1 MNAYT
6 SFVNS
11 KRLLKQSDG
20 VRIDPAAIH
29 SMLFPFQKAQVAW
42 ACRKGRCAIFAD
54 TGLGKTFMQVEWA
67 RLMCGSTGRAL
78 IVAPLTVA
86 RQTVR
91 ESRKIGV
98 DVQYARHQSELLG
111 ERIVITN
118 YEMIEHFDPAEFQ
131 AVVLDESSILKSLD
145 GKTRQ
150 RLTDMFVNTPYRLC
164 CTATPA
170 PNDHAE
176 LGNHSEFLGVMTRA
190 DMLATFFV
198 HDDEGW
204 RMKGHALEPF
214 YRWLSSWAMSMRWPS
229 DIGFDDDG
237 FILPDLS
244 IDPMWVHV
252 ERAPEGQ
259 LFFTGLGGIQERN
272 KVRRSTV
279 DARCCAAAEMVNGN
293 DDQWIVWCGLNAE
306 SHMLASLIPD
316 AVEVQGSDSPE
327 SKADRLEAFQD
338 GAIRVLVT
346 KPRIAGFGMNFQN
359 AHRMVFVGLSDSWES
374 YYQCIRRCWRFGQ
387 TEPVDVHIVL
397 ADMEREIYD
406 NIMRKEA
413 QAARL
418 VDGLIRHVA
427 EYERNE
433 LMEQTAPDGYETDT
447 MDGDAFRLMLGDSS
461 ERLAE
466 LDDDSVGLSV
476 FSPPFLSLYTY
487 SPTERDVGNSATEG
501 QFFAHF
507 GFIIDHLMRA
517 TMPGRN
523 CCVHVSQVPA
533 MLVRDGYI
541 GLKDFRGKT
550 INAFEDHG
558 WIYHGEVCIDKDPQ
572 AQAIRTKSKGLLFV
586 QMKKDASWIRP
597 ALADYILVFRKP
609 GDNPTPVHPDID
621 NEKWIQWAR
630 PIWYGIRE
638 SDTLNVAEGRDDD
651 DERHI
656 CPLQLETIERCIR
669 LWSNPGELV
678 CDPFAGIGST
688 GYVALKHARR
698 FVGCELKQSYYE
710 AACKNIRRA
719 LASKAQHSLFDMAA
733 ATGAPAAP

>member
-1 MNAYT
+1 MDYREFLDT
-6 SFVNS
+6 
-11 KRLLKQSDG
+11 KRLI
-20 VRIDPAAIH
+20 VPAAGRKVDDAEINQI
-29 SMLFPFQKAQVAW
+29 LFPFQRAQVRW

-54 TGLGKTFMQVEWA
+54 TGLGKTFMQIEWA
-67 RLMCGSTGRAL
+67 RLICGNTDRAL
-78 IVAPLTVA
+78 IIAPLTVA

-91 ESRKIGV
+91 EARKIGV
-98 DVQYARHQSELLG
+98 DVLYARHQSELSG
-111 ERIVITN
+111 ERLVITN
-118 YEMIEHFDPAEFQ
+118 YEMAEHFDPAEFR
-131 AVVLDESSILKSLD
+131 AVVLDESSILKSLT
-145 GKTRQ
+145 GKTRA
-150 RLTDMFVNTPYRLC
+150 RLTEMFSATPYRLC

-198 HDDEGW
+198 HDDDGW

-214 YRWLSSWAMSMRWPS
+214 YRWLSSWAMSLRRPS

-237 FILPDLS
+237 FDLPPLS
-244 IDPMWVHV
+244 IDPLWVKTD
-252 ERAPEGQ
+252 EAPVGQ
-259 LFFTGLGGIQERN
+259 LFYTGLGGIQERHR
-272 KVRRSTV
+272 VRRTTV
-279 DARCCAAAEMVNGN
+279 TARCEAAAAIVNA
-293 DDQWIVWCGLNAE
+293 DSEQWIVWCGLNAE
-306 SHMLASLIPD
+306 SNTLAAAIPD
-316 AVEVQGSDSPE
+316 SVEVQGSDSQE
-327 SKADRLEAFQD
+327 RKADALEAFQD
-338 GAIRVLVT
+338 GTIRVIVT

-359 AHRMVFVGLSDSWES
+359 AHRMIFVGLSDSWEA

-397 ADMEREIYD
+397 SDMEHEIYD

-413 QAARL
+413 QAALL

-427 EYERNE
+427 EYEKNE
-433 LMEQTAPDGYETDT
+433 LKENAMTDRYETDI
-447 MDGDAFRLMLGDSS
+447 MDGDEFRLMLGDSS

-466 LDDDSVGLSV
+466 IEDDSLGLSV

-487 SPTERDVGNSATEG
+487 SPTERDVGNSATEDA
-501 QFFAHF
+501 FFGHF
-507 GFIIDHLMRA
+507 GFIIDHLLRA

-609 GDNPTPVHPDID
+609 GDNPTPIHPDID

-669 LWSNPGELV
+669 LWSNPGDVV

-688 GYVALKHARR
+688 GYVALKRARQ
-698 FVGCELKQSYYE
+698 FVGCELKQSYFD
-710 AACKNIRRA
+710 AAVKNIRRA
-719 LASKAQHSLFDMAA
+719 LASKAQHSLFDAV
-733 ATGAPAAP
+733 T